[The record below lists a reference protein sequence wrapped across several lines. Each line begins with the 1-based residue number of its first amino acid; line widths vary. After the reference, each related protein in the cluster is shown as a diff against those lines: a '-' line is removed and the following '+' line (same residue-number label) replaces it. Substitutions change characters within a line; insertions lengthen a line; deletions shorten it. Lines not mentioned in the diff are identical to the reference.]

1 MCEILVEPDSCSVV
15 TDDLFITV
23 VMYLCF
29 GQVLNMYDA
38 TLFCNVTHIC
48 V

>member
-23 VMYLCF
+23 VMAHVF
-29 GQVLNMYDA
+29 TFWPSIKHV
-38 TLFCNVTHIC
+38 
-48 V
+48 